1 MKKFFLM
8 LLAVV
13 GFTMQANAI
22 KLTVVAGDKNDP
34 NNNEGCQKLVDG
46 NFATKWGD
54 GISEGQ
60 TKYIIVKSNVAIIPT
75 SYVLVTG
82 NDTGGSP
89 GRNWNVWKVYAGN
102 FASDADAARDA
113 EGWVLI
119 DQRADV
125 AGTDQ
130 LPAADSQATPSFVL
144 TETVTD
150 SYLYYKIEIEAC
162 KDLNTYMQMGEFYF
176 DSYKVDLSAFA
187 EDIAAANSF
196 DYKKAGDAL
205 LEAEYETLLSGLN
218 ASEDADEVDA
228 LLTKIANV
236 KNFINTQAEKEFY
249 ALGGSNTWGDGGWSN
264 FVDGKYDT
272 KWGGGLGSGMW
283 VVFRVRGGVQ
293 PFVYRLVTGADTKSY
308 WDRNWSTWTV
318 YGANFKSISEVSEN
332 SDQWVALD
340 VREDI
345 GQDLFPAENMNPTTF
360 TFTEGVNE
368 PYYYFK
374 VLVTKCYNNGGSQQ
388 MSEIEFLTKEQLDE
402 QKQAYLDEYASVDL
416 NAAVEPWHEA
426 EKASFVDAYNQLKET
441 NDVLEMSKLNN
452 TLASLKS
459 ALETSIADRA
469 AQEERYANGGYLP
482 LAGNTAWGNGENWT
496 RLIDQNN
503 SSKWGGGRDQSG
515 AFLIFTKASS
525 MAPTFYTLITGNDT
539 AGDPSRNWA
548 DWKIYGANF
557 ASAAE
562 ATRDAEGWVLIDNKE
577 GIGQDLLP
585 GANFAPAYFSMS
597 EKDAQEYSYFKIEI
611 SKSFNDGGNIQ
622 MSEFTFGTDTELAA
636 IKAGYVEEF
645 TPFLNGIY
653 ADEAMTLKYNT
664 SLRELTNAA
673 PEEILAKV
681 AAVKAVQ
688 QEILAAQPE
697 LAEVDGVYQIASA
710 GDLVTFARLVN
721 NAETPAVGAKAVLT
735 ADIDLTGV
743 PFTYIGTNGNYAGTF
758 DGQGYAI
765 KNMTIDERDNSEIG
779 LFKTVEGATITRVK
793 LVNAFVNGNNNAG
806 GIVGRAINS
815 TITKC
820 AVVDSYV
827 EGRDHV
833 GSIAGEIRGDVGT
846 TFTDNFSNSE
856 VYSREYQAGGMIG
869 TILGGLVE
877 HNLFTG
883 KVTCV
888 YTNGTGLVALV
899 DGTESQ
905 SILRNNAIFATS
917 IDAPDAHSLT
927 NTAGRPC
934 TFQNNYSLDKCLY
947 NGGYFGLT
955 NPDDQNGGQVDWA
968 TATSRAFYSDVLG
981 FDLAQTWTFNYGG
994 LYPTPSYIVY
1004 DGPTKAKVP
1013 VTTAGYATF
1022 VAPADVDFSQAEGV
1036 EAFYVTDG
1044 GSKNKKLEPATL
1056 VRHGEA
1062 VVVKAQVEESGE
1074 TAETG
1079 ATVEGTV
1086 LTLTNGDVKPGTQTV
1101 TITTAEL
1108 GYSNTDKVGSIEF
1121 DGGIITFDKGS
1132 NSNAPTYYTSG
1143 NAIRVYGDNTV
1154 KFTGT
1159 KLPIAKVVIEC
1170 GGTSYTGKGYAV
1182 TAEGNSLELLHV
1194 ATSGHIRLQTITII
1208 FADEGI
1214 TVPYTAQDIA
1224 EPYAANELKAAT
1236 EPFEADGSQYV
1247 LAAKDGVVGF
1257 YQAAAGSFINRGK
1270 GYLEMAAPTVKVYY
1284 LTTGDETGIA
1294 ETMTDEALKADGA
1307 IYDLSGRRVEK
1318 LQKGIYIVNGKKVV
1332 NK

>member
-8 LLAVV
+8 LLAIV
-13 GFTMQANAI
+13 GLTMQANAI
-22 KLTVVAGDKNDP
+22 TLTVVSGDKNDP

-46 NFATKWGD
+46 NFGTKWGD

-60 TKYIIVKSNVAIIPT
+60 SKYVVLKANVAITPA

-130 LPAADSQATPSFVL
+130 LPAADSQATPPFVL
-144 TETVTD
+144 TETVTG

-187 EDIAAANSF
+187 DDITAANNF
-196 DYKKAGDAL
+196 DYKKADDAL
-205 LEAEYETLLSGLN
+205 LEAEYESLLAQLN
-218 ASEDADEVDA
+218 AAEDADTVDA
-228 LLTKIANV
+228 LLTKISTL
-236 KNFINTQAEKEFY
+236 KNFIDTQAEKQFY
-249 ALGGSNTWGDGGWSN
+249 ALSGNNTWGDGGWSN
-264 FVDGKYDT
+264 FVDGNYDT

-283 VVFRVRGGVQ
+283 IVFRVRGGVQ
-293 PFVYRLVTGADTKSY
+293 PYVYRLVTGADTKSY

-332 SDQWVALD
+332 SDQWVPLD
-340 VREDI
+340 IRQNI
-345 GQDLFPAENMNPTTF
+345 GQDLFPAENKNPTTF

-374 VLVTKCYNNGGSQQ
+374 VLVTACYNNGGSQQ

-402 QKQAYLDEYASVDL
+402 QKQSYLNEYASLDL
-416 NAAVEPWHEA
+416 NAAVEPWREA
-426 EKASFVDAYNQLKET
+426 EKAAFKEAYEKLQAT
-441 NDVLEMSKLNN
+441 NDVLEMSALNN
-452 TLASLKS
+452 TLAGLKS
-459 ALETSIADRA
+459 TLEASIADRA

-482 LAGNTAWGNGENWT
+482 LDGNTAWGNGENWT
-496 RLIDQNN
+496 RLIDE
-503 SSKWGGGRDQSG
+503 SYSTKWGGGRDQSG

-539 AGDPSRNWA
+539 EGSPDRNWA

-557 ASAAE
+557 DNDAA
-562 ATRDAEGWVLIDNKE
+562 ATRDAEGWTLIDSKE

-585 GANFAPAYFSMS
+585 GANYAPAYFSMS
-597 EKDAQEYSYFKIEI
+597 EKDAQEYRYFKIEI
-611 SKSFNDGGNIQ
+611 TASYNGGGNIQ
-622 MSEFTFGTDTELAA
+622 MSEFTFGTETELKA
-636 IKAGYVEEF
+636 IKAEYAEEF
-645 TPFLNGIY
+645 TPFLNGVF
-653 ADEAMTLKYNT
+653 ADEAMTLKYNAA
-664 SLRELTNAA
+664 LRELTNAA

-697 LAEVDGVYQIASA
+697 LAVVDGAYQIGTP
-710 GDLVTFARLVN
+710 GDLVTFANLM
-721 NAETPAVGAKAVLT
+721 NAGGEGLLSSAVLT
-735 ADIDLTGV
+735 DDIDMTSIPYEYVKNLKN
-743 PFTYIGTNGNYAGTF
+743 FTFN
-758 DGQGYAI
+758 GQGHAI
-765 KNMTIDERDNSEIG
+765 MNLSIDQSGTSEIG
-779 LFKTVEGATITRVK
+779 LFGQVEESSIINVR
-793 LVNAFVNGNNNAG
+793 LVNAYVNGNNNAG

-815 TITKC
+815 IIKGN

-833 GSIAGEIRGDVGT
+833 GSVAGEVRGNTGCE
-846 TFTDNFSNSE
+846 FSDNYSNSE
-856 VYSREYQAGGMIG
+856 VESREYQAGGMIG
-869 TILGGLVE
+869 TTLGAVIE
-877 HNLFTG
+877 HNLFIG
-883 KVTCV
+883 NVTCGW
-888 YTNGTGLVALV
+888 TNGAGLVALV
-899 DGTESQ
+899 DGNESAT
-905 SILRNNAIFATS
+905 IIRNNAVFAS
-917 IDAPDAHSLT
+917 SVDAPNAYALVF
-927 NTAGRPC
+927 TAGRDC
-934 TFQNNYSLDKCLY
+934 TFENNYSLDKCLY
-947 NGGYFGLT
+947 NGSYYGLT
-955 NPDDQNGGQVDWA
+955 NPNDGNGGQVDWA
-968 TATSRAFYSDVLG
+968 TATSLAFYRDVVG
-981 FDLAQTWTFNYGG
+981 FAMGDVWTLAYGG
-994 LYPTPSYIVY
+994 LYPTPSYITY
-1004 DGPTKAKVP
+1004 DGPTKAQVP
-1013 VTTAGYATF
+1013 VTSIGYATF

-1044 GSKNKKLEPATL
+1044 GSKNKNLEPATL

-1062 VVVKAQVEESGE
+1062 VVVKAQVEEGGE

-1079 ATVEGTV
+1079 VEV
-1086 LTLTNGDVKPGTQTV
+1086 QDEVNLVLTNGDVKPGTQTV
-1101 TITTAEL
+1101 TIVCAEL
-1108 GYSNTDKVGSIEF
+1108 GFETSEKVSEIEF
-1121 DGGIITFDKGS
+1121 EGGYITLSKGEGTVV
-1132 NSNAPTYYTSG
+1132 PTYYDNGSALRT
-1143 NAIRVYGDNTV
+1143 YGSNVIT
-1154 KFTGT
+1154 FTGYEQA
-1159 KLPIAKVVIEC
+1159 IAKVVLHC
-1170 GGTSYTGKGYAV
+1170 VSSGYTGTSWAV
-1182 TAEGNSLELLHV
+1182 TAQDNTLELLN
-1194 ATSGHIRLQTITII
+1194 TGTKQIRIVSMDIT

-1214 TVPYTAQDIA
+1214 TVPYTAQEIA

-1236 EPFEADGSQYV
+1236 DFIDADGSQYV
-1247 LAAKDGVVGF
+1247 LAEKDGVVGF
-1257 YQAAAGSFINRGK
+1257 YQATEGSIINKGK
-1270 GYLEMAAPTVKVYY
+1270 GYLEVAAPAVKVFY

-1294 ETMTDEALKADGA
+1294 ETMTNETLKADGA

>member
-1 MKKFFLM
+1 MKNFLLM
-8 LLAVV
+8 LLAIV

-22 KLTVVAGDKNDP
+22 TLTVVSGDKNDP

-46 NFATKWGD
+46 NFGTKWGD

-60 TKYIIVKSNVAIIPT
+60 TKYIIVKSNVAITPA

-130 LPAADSQATPSFVL
+130 LPAADSKATPPFVL
-144 TETVTD
+144 TETVTG

-187 EDIAAANSF
+187 DDIAAANSF

-205 LEAEYETLLSGLN
+205 LEAEYESLVKALN

-228 LLTKIANV
+228 LLTKIASV
-236 KNFINTQAEKEFY
+236 KNFINTQAEKQFY
-249 ALGGSNTWGDGGWSN
+249 ALSGSNTWGDGGWAN

-272 KWGGGLGSGMW
+272 KWGGGLGDGMW
-283 VVFRVRGGVQ
+283 IVFRAKGGVQ
-293 PFVYRLVTGADTKSY
+293 PYVYRLVTGADTKSY

-318 YGANFKSISEVSEN
+318 YGANFASIFDVDEN
-332 SDQWVALD
+332 SDQWVPLD

-402 QKQAYLDEYASVDL
+402 QKQGYLNEYASVDL

-426 EKASFVDAYNQLKET
+426 EKASFKEAYEKLQAT
-441 NDVLEMSKLNN
+441 NDVLEMSALNN

-459 ALETSIADRA
+459 TLQASIEDRA
-469 AQEERYANGGYLP
+469 AQEQRYANGGYLP

-539 AGDPSRNWA
+539 QGSPDRNWA

-557 ASAAE
+557 DNDAA
-562 ATRDAEGWVLIDNKE
+562 ATRDAEGWKLIDSKA

-597 EKDAQEYSYFKIEI
+597 EKDAEEYRYFKIEI
-611 SKSFNDGGNIQ
+611 SASYNNGGNIQ
-622 MSEFTFGTDTELAA
+622 MSEFTFGTETELEA

-645 TPFLNGIY
+645 TPFLNGVY
-653 ADEAMTLKYNT
+653 ADEALTLKYNT
-664 SLRELTNAA
+664 ALRELTNAA

-697 LAEVDGVYQIASA
+697 LAVVDGAYQIGTA
-710 GDLVTFARLVN
+710 GDLVTFANLM
-721 NAETPAVGAKAVLT
+721 NAGGEGLLSSAVQTK
-735 ADIDLTGV
+735 DIDMTSIPYEYVKNLKG
-743 PFTYIGTNGNYAGTF
+743 FTYN
-758 DGQGYAI
+758 GQGYAI
-765 KNMTIDERDNSEIG
+765 KNLTIDQSGTSEIG
-779 LFKTVEGATITRVK
+779 LFGQVEESSIINVR
-793 LVNAFVNGNNNAG
+793 LVNAYVNGNNNAG

-815 TITKC
+815 IIKGN

-833 GSIAGEIRGDVGT
+833 GSVAGEVRGNAGCE
-846 TFTDNFSNSE
+846 FSNNYSNSE

-869 TILGGLVE
+869 TTLGAVIE
-877 HNLFTG
+877 HNLFIG
-883 KVTCV
+883 KVTCGW
-888 YTNGTGLVALV
+888 TNGAGLVALV
-899 DGTESQ
+899 DGTESET
-905 SILRNNAIFATS
+905 IIKNNAVFAS
-917 IDAPDAHSLT
+917 SVDAPNAYALIF
-927 NTAGRPC
+927 TAGRPC
-934 TFQNNYSLDKCLY
+934 AFQNNYSLDKCLY

-1022 VAPADVDFSQAEGV
+1022 VAPADVDFSQAQGV

-1044 GSKNKKLEPATL
+1044 GSAHKKLEPATL

-1074 TAETG
+1074 AAMTG
-1079 ATVEGTV
+1079 VEV
-1086 LTLTNGDVKPGTQTV
+1086 QDEVNLVLTNGDVKLGTKTV
-1101 TITTAEL
+1101 TITCADQGFEN
-1108 GYSNTDKVGSIEF
+1108 SEKVSSIEF
-1121 DGGIITFDKGS
+1121 EGGQITLSKGEGTVVP
-1132 NSNAPTYYTSG
+1132 AYYTSG
-1143 NAIRVYGDNTV
+1143 SALRTYGSNVIT
-1154 KFTGT
+1154 FTGT
-1159 KLPIAKVVIEC
+1159 KQAIAKVVLHC
-1170 GGTSYTGKGYAV
+1170 VSSGYTGTSWAV
-1182 TAEGNSLELLHV
+1182 TAQDNTLELLN
-1194 ATSGHIRLQTITII
+1194 TGTKQIRIVSMDIT

-1214 TVPYTAQDIA
+1214 TVPYTAQEIA

-1236 EPFEADGSQYV
+1236 NHFEADGSQYV

-1257 YQAAAGSFINRGK
+1257 YQAAAGSFVNRGK
-1270 GYLEMAAPTVKVYY
+1270 GYLEMATPTVKVYY

-1294 ETMTDEALKADGA
+1294 ETMTDEVLKADGA